1 MNKEFF
7 FQGLTY
13 SYEYHNKRHS
23 KYFIA
28 LLHFYPNNL
37 NKLFPNAITR
47 RVGATCIMAIP
58 IHY

>member
-1 MNKEFF
+1 MDFV
-7 FQGLTY
+7 QGLPY
-13 SYEYHNKRHS
+13 SYEYHNKGHS